1 MDRISRQRGVKR
13 GSDGLSASTQKGRLD
28 PSSSST
34 SSDILVA
41 TAPPVLS
48 PQRRTTRRP
57 SIAAKVVNGRL
68 VITGVADLLRR
79 LQAADVNDA
88 NVLDDENGP
97 NHKGT
102 YSKAFTLRHPEIKW
116 IHRGQ
121 GRYLPTTK
129 LVTPSISVVTSAT
142 PQRRAAV
149 SSQSLPVTLSLRRRS
164 DLESEPTKAVDF
176 PKLVKQSSSRAHE
189 SASAAYSLRA
199 RQPQHEELTASER
212 RSARSS
218 RRSQPVASVEHDY
231 SEDDGEDENDASDER
246 ESDDDDDGG
255 TVTFTRDYVN
265 AHPEITWRHCGNGFY
280 KKGDRVNAAHVTAA
294 TSLPTLRRS
303 SARSLQKIE
312 ALTTAPIDH
321 SRRYHTTEL
330 KDYPNVKFSH
340 CGNGWYRVVASES
353 ATKMDQTDDHQADGS
368 PSIEGFFS
376 KEDMV
381 LYKNRHPDAEFDN
394 LGGGRWV
401 LLETSPVF
409 EETPKMPKYQS
420 RTTYDKAYVDAHPD
434 VIFHHAGSGR
444 YRRGPRPPPS
454 PPVDQSSNDEGY
466 DVPRGLVDKDFVDAH
481 PDQEF
486 HHRGQGRYAF
496 GPRPPFMPK
505 PLPTPTPGQSTAQ
518 TSASD
523 SDLVDTNYVN
533 ARPAENFYHKGQG
546 RWARGLPPAGASNKT
561 AVRGPAASSVKLSL
575 TPAAP
580 SVRRAS
586 SAKSEI
592 PIPDDAPGFDELLIR
607 SEGPERWP
615 ELDWVYR
622 GGGKWARK
630 AATKLRKGS
639 ARSKKT
645 IVEDDS
651 DDNED
656 GYLKAEP
663 GRRKL
668 GARKTSSLLDARST
682 SQISEGR
689 LLEEA
694 TIPGRTSKS
703 TSSKSKTATPRLAP
717 LTVEEDPIDDPIN
730 YPSLYAESWS
740 DIDHNEDGDE
750 AAALMRAL
758 YQPLNSAEAF
768 IEALTR
774 HDSSIRPK
782 ATLQAVT
789 AHAQEAL
796 RLLQNEYLELDKITA
811 PHARIPRRPAKGGR
825 LPVDSEIFEDRK
837 EADLYDYSFDA
848 RKIGYQD
855 PDTQRIVR
863 DAEGRELR
871 KRRQR
876 GGLDTDPFNA
886 APIGGE
892 DTVLSS
898 RRVPK
903 PVNRFDQT
911 ASAPTRRRR
920 APNGIT
926 HSPVRMNGSMTPDLG
941 VAPTLT
947 FDSNGNF
954 MPPATGRWAGHVPKR
969 IQELRGDSQTTLA
982 SNEAEGSVDIGEP
995 MALDDATDVRVAPKP
1010 KLTRRKRKDA
1020 GIPKGPKKGKVVNSI
1035 EGSRI
1040 PDLSQSNDWLGTLS
1054 GFYPQAFGIGEPME
1068 L

>member
-13 GSDGLSASTQKGRLD
+13 GSDGVSANVKNGRLD

-41 TAPPVLS
+41 GAPPMLS

-57 SIAAKVVNGRL
+57 SITAKVFNGRL

-79 LQAADVNDA
+79 LQVADVNDA
-88 NVLDDENGP
+88 NVPDDENGP

-102 YSKAFTLRHPEIKW
+102 YSKTFTLRHPEVKW

-129 LVTPSISVVTSAT
+129 LFELSTFVLTAAT
-142 PQRRAAV
+142 PQRRSVV
-149 SSQSLPVTLSLRRRS
+149 STQSLPVNLSLRRRNDVDS
-164 DLESEPTKAVDF
+164 QPTKAVDF
-176 PKLVKQSSSRAHE
+176 PKLVKQASSGAHE

-199 RQPQHEELTASER
+199 RRPQHEVLTASER

-218 RRSQPVASVEHDY
+218 RRSQPVVSVEHDY
-231 SEDDGEDENDASDER
+231 SEDDGEDDNDASDER
-246 ESDDDDDGG
+246 ESDDDNDGA
-255 TVTFTRDYVN
+255 VTFTKDYVA

-280 KKGDRVNAAHVTAA
+280 KKGDRVGAVHVIAP
-294 TSLPTLRRS
+294 TSLPAARRS
-303 SARSLQKIE
+303 SARSMQK
-312 ALTTAPIDH
+312 ADAHTTTFIDH

-330 KDYPNVKFSH
+330 REYPHIKFSH
-340 CGNGWYRVVASES
+340 CGNGWYRVVASKPT
-353 ATKMDQTDDHQADGS
+353 TKMDPPEDHHADGS
-368 PSIEGFFS
+368 PSIDGFFS
-376 KEDMV
+376 KDNMV

-454 PPVDQSSNDEGY
+454 VLVDQSSNDEGY

-505 PLPTPTPGQSTAQ
+505 PLPTPTPGQSTTQ

-533 ARPAENFYHKGQG
+533 AHPTENFYHKGQG

-575 TPAAP
+575 TPAAS

-586 SAKSEI
+586 STKSEV
-592 PIPDDAPGFDELLIR
+592 PVPDNAPGLGVLLIR
-607 SEGPERWP
+607 SEGPEKWP

-630 AATKLRKGS
+630 AVLKRRQGS
-639 ARSKKT
+639 ARTKENGDADASN
-645 IVEDDS
+645 DD
-651 DDNED
+651 ED
-656 GYLKAEP
+656 GFLKAEP
-663 GRRKL
+663 GRRKF
-668 GARKTSSLLDARST
+668 GARKTSSFDARSI
-682 SQISEGR
+682 SQNSEGR

-694 TIPGRTSKS
+694 TVPGRTSKS
-703 TSSKSKTATPRLAP
+703 TSSKSKTATPKLNP
-717 LTVEEDPIDDPIN
+717 LTLEEDPIDDPIN
-730 YPSLYAESWS
+730 YPSLYAEDWPATNR
-740 DIDHNEDGDE
+740 DEDDE

-768 IEALTR
+768 SEALTR
-774 HDSSIRPK
+774 HEPSIRPK
-782 ATLQAVT
+782 VTLQAVT

-876 GGLDTDPFNA
+876 GALDTDPFNA
-886 APIGGE
+886 APVGGE

-903 PVNRFDQT
+903 PVNRFDQS

-920 APNGIT
+920 APNGMT
-926 HSPVRMNGSMTPDLG
+926 HSAAGMNGSMTPDPSA
-941 VAPTLT
+941 VPTLT
-947 FDSNGNF
+947 FDANGDF
-954 MPPATGRWAGHVPKR
+954 MPPASGRWAGHIPKR
-969 IQELRGDSQTTLA
+969 IQELRGDSQTTVA
-982 SNEAEGSVDIGEP
+982 SNGAEGSFETAEP
-995 MALDDATDVRVAPKP
+995 MTLDGSADVSVAPKP

-1035 EGSRI
+1035 EGSTNG
-1040 PDLSQSNDWLGTLS
+1040 DLGNSEDWLGTLTAM
-1054 GFYPQAFGIGEPME
+1054 YPRAFGIGEPME